1 MKIKCFVHTD
11 LDGVGCAILAYLAFG
26 RENVDVE
33 YCDYGDIDETVRAF
47 CETGLYRIYD
57 HVYITDISISEDTA
71 DYIQSEC
78 SKYMREL
85 NWHLFDHH
93 TTALGLNKYDWCE
106 VKVNAPVDSYFKTC
120 GTELFAIYLHEGGAF
135 DHHGS
140 YVINNIDRFVGIVRD
155 YDTWRWKDRGKEGV
169 ICKQVND
176 LFYIYGRDKFIRWAS
191 NQIYTY
197 REPRTV
203 DFDGESLVVLE
214 SEGYSFP
221 WFSEMDRTLLEQK
234 QKDIDIYVEEKNK
247 QLAQKIDEFGNMYGV
262 VFAERYFSELG
273 NRLCEMNPEIAYV
286 AIIDICDGK
295 IHYRTVRE
303 DIDVGGEIA
312 RSRGGGGHKK
322 AARSE
327 FDGERFRDGLVGLV
341 FSKEPEGIELT
352 RDSKY
357 EIDPVDEPER
367 SVYLVEQIWIM
378 NGENGRSS
386 IGIYDHI
393 SKAAWAIWEDIDRIR
408 KLSSKEYPI
417 PSVKQIIKNK
427 GVQGYCDE
435 CDTIAYKITK
445 FDVE

>member
-1 MKIKCFVHTD
+1 MKIKLFTHTD
-11 LDGVGCAILAYLAFG
+11 LDGIGCAILAYLAFG

-33 YCDYGDIDETVRAF
+33 YCDYGDIDESVRAF

-78 SKYMREL
+78 IKYMREL
-85 NWHLFDHH
+85 NWQLFDHH
-93 TTALGLNKYDWCE
+93 ATALGLNKYEWCD
-106 VKVNAPVDSYFKTC
+106 VKVNASVDSYFKTC

-140 YVINNIDRFVGIVRD
+140 YVIDNIDRFVKIVRD
-155 YDTWRWKDRGKEGV
+155 YDTWRWKELGEEGV

-176 LFYIYGRDKFIRWAS
+176 LFYIYGRDKFIRWALD
-191 NQIYTY
+191 QIYTY
-197 REPRTV
+197 RGPMEV
-203 DFDGESLVVLE
+203 DYFGSGSFLAFE

-221 WFSEMDRTLLEQK
+221 WFSEMDRILLEQK

-295 IHYRTVRE
+295 IHYRTIRD
-303 DIDVGGEIA
+303 DIDLGSDIA
-312 RSRGGGGHKK
+312 HSRGGGGHKK

-327 FDGERFRDGLVGLV
+327 FDGKFIMAMVAHEVTRGNEDENETEDTDTRKRYIAERIAILPTDIACMQLG
-341 FSKEPEGIELT
+341 
-352 RDSKY
+352 
-357 EIDPVDEPER
+357 
-367 SVYLVEQIWIM
+367 VYSNL
-378 NGENGRSS
+378 
-386 IGIYDHI
+386 
-393 SKAAWAIWEDIDRIR
+393 SKAAWAIREDVKRMNQANNWSDANIPSGKNIMFNMGVFIDIDKNHSIVYRIT
-408 KLSSKEYPI
+408 
-417 PSVKQIIKNK
+417 
-427 GVQGYCDE
+427 E
-435 CDTIAYKITK
+435 CDVK
-445 FDVE
+445 

>member
-33 YCDYGDIDETVRAF
+33 YCDYGDVDGKVHAF

-57 HVYITDISISEDTA
+57 YIYITDISIAEDTA

-78 SKYMREL
+78 SKYVREL
-85 NWHLFDHH
+85 NWRLFDHH
-93 TTALGLNKYDWCE
+93 ATALGLNKYDWCD

-120 GTELFAIYLHEGGAF
+120 GTELFAMYLYEGGAF

-176 LFYIYGRDKFIRWAS
+176 LFYIYGRDKFIAWCLIRLKRYGS
-191 NQIYTY
+191 H
-197 REPRTV
+197 PV
-203 DFDGESLVVLE
+203 FPDFDAQDQS
-214 SEGYSFP
+214 
-221 WFSEMDRTLLEQK
+221 LLEQK

-286 AIIDICDGK
+286 AIIDICEGK
-295 IHYRTVRE
+295 VHYRTVRE

-341 FSKEPEGIELT
+341 FSKEPEGVELT
-352 RDSKY
+352 RDSKD

-378 NGENGRSS
+378 SGENGRSS

-435 CDTIAYKITK
+435 GDTIAYKITK

>member
-1 MKIKCFVHTD
+1 MKIKLFTHTD
-11 LDGVGCAILAYLAFG
+11 LDGIGCAILAYLVFG

-57 HVYITDISISEDTA
+57 YIYITDISIAEDTA

-85 NWHLFDHH
+85 NWRLFDHH
-93 TTALGLNKYDWCE
+93 ATALGLIKYVWCD
-106 VKVNAPVDSYFKTC
+106 VKVNASVDSYFKTC
-120 GTELFAIYLHEGGAF
+120 GTELFAMYLYECGAF

-176 LFYIYGRDKFIRWAS
+176 LFYIYGRDKFIRWSS

-247 QLAQKIDEFGNMYGV
+247 QLAQKIDKFGNIYGV

-295 IHYRTVRE
+295 IHYRTIRD
-303 DIDVGGEIA
+303 DIDLGSDIA

-327 FDGERFRDGLVGLV
+327 FDGRFIMAMVAHEVTRGNEDENETEDTDTRKKYIAERIAILPTDIACMQLG
-341 FSKEPEGIELT
+341 
-352 RDSKY
+352 
-357 EIDPVDEPER
+357 
-367 SVYLVEQIWIM
+367 VYSNL
-378 NGENGRSS
+378 
-386 IGIYDHI
+386 
-393 SKAAWAIWEDIDRIR
+393 SKAAWAIREDVKRMNQANNWSDANIPSGKNIMFNMGVFIDIDKNQSIVYRIT
-408 KLSSKEYPI
+408 
-417 PSVKQIIKNK
+417 
-427 GVQGYCDE
+427 E
-435 CDTIAYKITK
+435 CDVK
-445 FDVE
+445 

>member
-11 LDGVGCAILAYLAFG
+11 LDGVGCVILAYLAFG

-33 YCDYGDIDETVRAF
+33 YCDYSNIDETVRAF

-93 TTALGLNKYDWCE
+93 TTALGLNKYDWCD

-247 QLAQKIDEFGNMYGV
+247 QLAQKIDEFGHMYGV

-286 AIIDICDGK
+286 AIIDICNGK
-295 IHYRTVRE
+295 IHYRTIRD

-327 FDGERFRDGLVGLV
+327 FDGKFIMAMVV
-341 FSKEPEGIELT
+341 NKAT
-352 RDSKY
+352 RGN
-357 EIDPVDEPER
+357 EDENETEDTDTRKAYIAIR
-367 SVYLVEQIWIM
+367 SAILPTDIACMQLGVYSNL
-378 NGENGRSS
+378 
-386 IGIYDHI
+386 
-393 SKAAWAIWEDIDRIR
+393 SKAAWAIREDVKRMNQANNWSDANIPSGKNIMFNMGVFIDIDKNHSIVYRIT
-408 KLSSKEYPI
+408 
-417 PSVKQIIKNK
+417 
-427 GVQGYCDE
+427 E
-435 CDTIAYKITK
+435 CDVK
-445 FDVE
+445 

>member
-11 LDGVGCAILAYLAFG
+11 LDGVGCVILAYLAFG

-33 YCDYGDIDETVRAF
+33 YCDYSNIDETVRAF

-78 SKYMREL
+78 SKYIREL
-85 NWHLFDHH
+85 NWRLFDHH
-93 TTALGLNKYDWCE
+93 ATALGLNKYDWCD

-155 YDTWRWKDRGKEGV
+155 YDTWRWKERGKEGV

-286 AIIDICDGK
+286 AIIDICNGK

-327 FDGERFRDGLVGLV
+327 FDGRFIMAMVAHEVTRGNEDENETEDADTRKKYIAERIAILPTDIACMQLG
-341 FSKEPEGIELT
+341 
-352 RDSKY
+352 
-357 EIDPVDEPER
+357 
-367 SVYLVEQIWIM
+367 VYSNL
-378 NGENGRSS
+378 
-386 IGIYDHI
+386 
-393 SKAAWAIWEDIDRIR
+393 SKAAWAIREDVKRMNQANNWSDANIPSGKNIMFNMGAFIDIDKNHSIVYRIT
-408 KLSSKEYPI
+408 
-417 PSVKQIIKNK
+417 
-427 GVQGYCDE
+427 E
-435 CDTIAYKITK
+435 CDVK
-445 FDVE
+445 

>member
-1 MKIKCFVHTD
+1 MKIKLFTHTD
-11 LDGVGCAILAYLAFG
+11 LDGVGCAILAYLVFG

-33 YCDYGDIDETVRAF
+33 YCDYSNIDETVRAF

-93 TTALGLNKYDWCE
+93 ATALGLNKYDWCE

-247 QLAQKIDEFGNMYGV
+247 QLAQKIDEFGNIYGV

-286 AIIDICDGK
+286 AIIDICNGK

-327 FDGERFRDGLVGLV
+327 FDGRFIMAMVAHEVTRGNEDENETEDADTRKKYIAERIAILPTDIACMQLG
-341 FSKEPEGIELT
+341 
-352 RDSKY
+352 
-357 EIDPVDEPER
+357 
-367 SVYLVEQIWIM
+367 VYSNL
-378 NGENGRSS
+378 
-386 IGIYDHI
+386 
-393 SKAAWAIWEDIDRIR
+393 SKAAWAIREDVKRMNQANNWSDANIPSGKNIMFNMGAFIDIDKNHSIVYRIT
-408 KLSSKEYPI
+408 
-417 PSVKQIIKNK
+417 
-427 GVQGYCDE
+427 E
-435 CDTIAYKITK
+435 CDVK
-445 FDVE
+445 

>member
-33 YCDYGDIDETVRAF
+33 YCDYSNIDETVRAF

-57 HVYITDISISEDTA
+57 HIYITDISISEDTA

-78 SKYMREL
+78 IKYMREL

-93 TTALGLNKYDWCE
+93 ATALGLNKYDWCE

-155 YDTWRWKDRGKEGV
+155 YDTWRWKELGKEGV

-286 AIIDICDGK
+286 AIIDICNGK
-295 IHYRTVRE
+295 IHYRTIRE

-327 FDGERFRDGLVGLV
+327 FDGRFIMAMVAHEVTRGNEDENETEDTDTRKTYIAERIAILPTDRACMQLG
-341 FSKEPEGIELT
+341 
-352 RDSKY
+352 
-357 EIDPVDEPER
+357 
-367 SVYLVEQIWIM
+367 VYSNL
-378 NGENGRSS
+378 
-386 IGIYDHI
+386 
-393 SKAAWAIWEDIDRIR
+393 SKAAWAIREDVKRMNQANNWSDANIPSGKNIMFNMGAFIDIDKNHSIVYRIT
-408 KLSSKEYPI
+408 
-417 PSVKQIIKNK
+417 
-427 GVQGYCDE
+427 E
-435 CDTIAYKITK
+435 CDVK
-445 FDVE
+445 